1 MYILTDAQGN
11 IGICNFLVAIYE
23 RGNLTIRV
31 SEWLL
36 ANANPA
42 MFQLYH
48 GESNLIFNEMMM
60 RVALY
65 YRRIYIVIQYDTYI
79 SGIIYGNE
87 MNKKKHEY

>member
-1 MYILTDAQGN
+1 MVTKFKVGSHVVMYILTDDQGN

-36 ANANPA
+36 ANVSG
-42 MFQLYH
+42 LLS
-48 GESNLIFNEMMM
+48 E
-60 RVALY
+60 
-65 YRRIYIVIQYDTYI
+65 RIYIVIQYDTYI

-87 MNKKKHEY
+87 MNKKKT